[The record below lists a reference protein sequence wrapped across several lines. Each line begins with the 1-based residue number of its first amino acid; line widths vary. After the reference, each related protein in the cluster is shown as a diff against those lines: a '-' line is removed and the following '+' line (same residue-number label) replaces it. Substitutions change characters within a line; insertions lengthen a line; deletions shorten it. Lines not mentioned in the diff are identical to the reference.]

1 MFTDIVGSTQIAAK
15 RGDRDW
21 SDLREAH
28 NSLVRQELAAF
39 NGKEINTTGD
49 GFVMA
54 FDGPA
59 RAVRC
64 AEALREA
71 VAGIGVDIRAGVHTG
86 ECELVGGEFSGLA
99 LHIAARITDLA
110 PPREIIVSRTVK
122 DLVAGSGLDFED
134 FGLHVLKGVP
144 DDWQLYRVRD

>member
-1 MFTDIVGSTQIAAK
+1 MFTDIVSSTQIAVK

-28 NSLVRQELAAF
+28 NSLIRRELAAF
-39 NGKEINTTGD
+39 GGREINTTGD
-49 GFVMA
+49 GFVVA

-59 RAVRC
+59 RAVHC

-71 VAGIGVDIRAGVHTG
+71 VAEIGIDLHVGIHTG
-86 ECELVGGEFSGLA
+86 ECRLVEGEFSGLA
-99 LHIAARITDLA
+99 LHIAARIAELA

-122 DLVAGSGLDFED
+122 DLVAGSGLDFKD
-134 FGLHVLKGVP
+134 FGVHPLRGVP
-144 DDWQLYRVRD
+144 EDWQLYRVHN